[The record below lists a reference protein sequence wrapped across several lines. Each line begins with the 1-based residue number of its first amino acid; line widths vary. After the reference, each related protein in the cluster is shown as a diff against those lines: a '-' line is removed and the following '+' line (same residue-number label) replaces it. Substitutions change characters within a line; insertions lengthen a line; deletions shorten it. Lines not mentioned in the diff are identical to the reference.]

1 MNPRAFQS
9 NRLVGQS
16 RQRLWPLLPLTLL
29 LPTTRPAA
37 AQYYGR
43 YATDTTQLFNHMDQM
58 PTLPDGGDN
67 VALNKH
73 EKGDPPQ
80 KVAFL
85 SCIGN
90 TLVCNTVPG
99 IS

>member
-1 MNPRAFQS
+1 
-9 NRLVGQS
+9 
-16 RQRLWPLLPLTLL
+16 
-29 LPTTRPAA
+29 
-37 AQYYGR
+37 
-43 YATDTTQLFNHMDQM
+43 MDQM

>member
-1 MNPRAFQS
+1 
-9 NRLVGQS
+9 
-16 RQRLWPLLPLTLL
+16 
-29 LPTTRPAA
+29 
-37 AQYYGR
+37 
-43 YATDTTQLFNHMDQM
+43 M

-73 EKGDPPQ
+73 EKGDSPQ
-80 KVAFL
+80 RAAFL
-85 SCIGN
+85 SYICN